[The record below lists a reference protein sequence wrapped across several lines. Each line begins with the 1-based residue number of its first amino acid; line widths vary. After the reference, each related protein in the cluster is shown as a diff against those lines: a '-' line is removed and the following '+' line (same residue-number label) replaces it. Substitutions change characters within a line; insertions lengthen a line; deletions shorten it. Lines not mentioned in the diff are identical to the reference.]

1 MLFLQYAWKAYS
13 QHLTAQQ
20 EPRHTTVLRNG
31 SGSQPIIKHA
41 DGYGESDV
49 KQVPNTGLSTN
60 SILVT
65 SIVRY
70 VVGGVHGLDGVLGA
84 PVLVC
89 TVAIV
94 SVTSSR
100 GEKDIAIIPDQKMVD
115 HVMVPEHRLL
125 QGHACV
131 KLMVTGVRGVL
142 GSRPAHVQ
150 VRVEED

>member
-1 MLFLQYAWKAYS
+1 MIYK
-13 QHLTAQQ
+13 
-20 EPRHTTVLRNG
+20 
-31 SGSQPIIKHA
+31 
-41 DGYGESDV
+41 
-49 KQVPNTGLSTN
+49 
-60 SILVT
+60 
-65 SIVRY
+65 Y

-89 TVAIV
+89 TVTIV

-131 KLMVTGVRGVL
+131 KV
-142 GSRPAHVQ
+142 S
-150 VRVEED
+150 